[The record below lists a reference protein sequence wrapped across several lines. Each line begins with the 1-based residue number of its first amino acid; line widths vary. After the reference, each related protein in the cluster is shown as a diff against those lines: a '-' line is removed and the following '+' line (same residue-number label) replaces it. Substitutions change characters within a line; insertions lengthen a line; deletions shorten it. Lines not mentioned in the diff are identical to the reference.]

1 MVISQW
7 SIATSGPLARRP
19 DAPGPRDDDA
29 RCHRVGGGV
38 VDRTV
43 RTHDGHRP
51 WRSRCAWPRPRRRAR
66 DQVVDVLARAAGGR
80 LTVRRARAA
89 DLPALVGLI
98 ADDPVSA
105 DGATPS
111 TTS

>member
-7 SIATSGPLARRP
+7 SIATSGPLARLP
-19 DAPGPRDDDA
+19 DTPGPRDDDA

-43 RTHDGHRP
+43 RPHDGHGP
-51 WRSRCAWPRPRRRAR
+51 WRSRCAGRRSRRHAQDRA
-66 DQVVDVLARAAGGR
+66 VDVLARLADGG
-80 LTVRRARAA
+80 LTVRQARAA

-98 ADDPVSA
+98 AEDPVSA
-105 DGATPS
+105 
-111 TTS
+111 